1 MPSKRQQLSQ
11 WSTLVADSGDLDA
24 IRRSRPQD
32 ATTNP
37 SLLLS
42 VASQGGQA
50 ELLSKAHR
58 FAREIGSSND
68 IALLCDCFATVTGS
82 EILKNI
88 PGLVSTEVDAR
99 LSFDTAATLVR
110 ARRLINLYREL
121 GVERDQVLI
130 KIAATWEGIRAA
142 EVLEEEGIRCN
153 LTLLF
158 TLPQA
163 VAAAEAG
170 ATLIS
175 PFVGRIYDWHRKRGE
190 DVDSPGQDPGVQSV
204 RSIFQTLKSRGLATV
219 VMGASF
225 RHIGQIEALA
235 GCDKLTIAPPLLAEL
250 DDDHGELTRQLD
262 DRDIDSLEPAIAP
275 LPEKQFRW
283 QMNADAMA
291 TELLADG
298 IRRFAADQEKLET
311 VLREAACSTG

>member
-1 MPSKRQQLSQ
+1 M
-11 WSTLVADSGDLDA
+11 ADSGDLEA
-24 IRRSRPQD
+24 IRQSRPQD

-37 SLLLS
+37 SLLLA
-42 VASQGGQA
+42 VASQPQQA
-50 ELLSKAHR
+50 GLLQAAHR
-58 FAREIGSSND
+58 FAANLGDSND
-68 IALLCDCFATVTGS
+68 ITLLSDCFATVTGS

-99 LSFDTAATLVR
+99 LSFDTAATLRR
-110 ARRLINLYREL
+110 ARRLISLYREL

-158 TLPQA
+158 AMPQA

-175 PFVGRIYDWHRKRGE
+175 PFVGRIYDWHRKQGVA
-190 DVDSPGQDPGVQSV
+190 VDSPDQDPGVQSV
-204 RSIFQTLKSRGLATV
+204 RAIFQMLKSRGFATV
-219 VMGASF
+219 VMAASF
-225 RHIGQIEALA
+225 RHCAQIEALA
-235 GCDKLTIAPPLLAEL
+235 GCDKLTIAPALLAQL
-250 DDDHGELTRQLD
+250 DNDSGELIRQLD
-262 DRDIDSLEPAIAP
+262 SRDIDSLDTAAP
-275 LPEKQFRW
+275 LTETQFRW
-283 QMNADAMA
+283 QMNQDAMA

-298 IRRFAADQEKLET
+298 IRRFAHDQQQLET
-311 VLREAACSTG
+311 VLREAPC